1 MEQPISPKVRT
12 AKSEYVLSL
21 EINFTLPRNSPRKK
35 CQNFWGEDR
44 QYNGEWAVNKM
55 EGQGTM
61 TWKDKRKYTGGFK
74 DDHRHGWG
82 TMEWPDGKTYE
93 GEWSDGK

>member
-1 MEQPISPKVRT
+1 
-12 AKSEYVLSL
+12 
-21 EINFTLPRNSPRKK
+21 
-35 CQNFWGEDR
+35 
-44 QYNGEWAVNKM
+44 M

-82 TMEWPDGKTYE
+82 TMEWPDGKKYE